1 MRTHKALLTFC
12 AALML
17 SAATALF
24 AQSPPANDDFANR
37 IALTGSSFTFTGT
50 LVGATV
56 EPAEGAGFFGFYPPP
71 GGGSV
76 WWTWTAPATTRVFIE
91 IPPTPSTTNAELAVY
106 TGTAINALTFID
118 LNRFGDPPGRYVC
131 FLASPTNTYQFRV
144 AGIGTQPFSLRLTA
158 TNPPIFIFHPQD
170 CVVSPFASAFF
181 SAMAT
186 GPRATDPQIPS
197 TSYQWLF
204 NGVPIPSQ
212 TSPSLIV
219 HSVTTNQAGSYS
231 VIASNVGGTTQ
242 GGTATLTVIDTN
254 PVPQIAA
261 LQPTNSSRVP
271 LALTGEPGRWYKIES
286 SPNFFF
292 GPFVVRLQLTNSSE
306 VISLSRFDPI
316 HFIRAAL
323 DARTD
328 GCVGQLKQMWWAQ
341 KLFAIETRRW
351 PTDVA
356 SFGDLKPY
364 LHLTPQGLIYVCPGG
379 GTYTLAGTLTNPPT
393 CTLSTAGHTF
403 TASP

>member
-1 MRTHKALLTFC
+1 MNKRQLTPC

-17 SAATALF
+17 GAATAAF

-37 IALTGSSFTFTGT
+37 IALTGSSITFTGT
-50 LVGATV
+50 VAGSTL
-56 EPAEGAGFFGFYPPP
+56 ESAEGPSFFGFYPPP

-91 IPPTPSTTNAELAVY
+91 ILPTPSTTNAELAVY

-118 LNRFGDPPGRYVC
+118 LNRFGDPPGRYVS

-186 GPRATDPQIPS
+186 GLRAADPQSPL
-197 TSYQWLF
+197 TSYQWSF
-204 NGVPIPSQ
+204 NGVPIPGQ

-231 VIASNVGGTTQ
+231 VIASNVGGMTP

-271 LALTGEPGRWYKIES
+271 LALTDG
-286 SPNFFF
+286 
-292 GPFVVRLQLTNSSE
+292 T
-306 VISLSRFDPI
+306 
-316 HFIRAAL
+316 
-323 DARTD
+323 RTL
-328 GCVGQLKQMWWAQ
+328 V
-341 KLFAIETRRW
+341 
-351 PTDVA
+351 
-356 SFGDLKPY
+356 
-364 LHLTPQGLIYVCPGG
+364 
-379 GTYTLAGTLTNPPT
+379 
-393 CTLSTAGHTF
+393 
-403 TASP
+403 

>member
-1 MRTHKALLTFC
+1 MNKRQFTSC
-12 AALML
+12 AALIFAL
-17 SAATALF
+17 ATTTL
-24 AQSPPANDDFANR
+24 AQSPPANDNFANR
-37 IALTGSSFTFTGT
+37 IALTGSSFTFIGT
-50 LVGATV
+50 LAGSTL
-56 EPAEGAGFFGFYPPP
+56 ESAEGPSFFGFYPPP

-76 WWTWTAPATTRVFIE
+76 WWTWTTPATTRVVIE
-91 IPPTPSTTNAELAVY
+91 ILPTPSTTNAELAAY
-106 TGTAINALTFID
+106 TGTAINALTFVD

-186 GPRATDPQIPS
+186 GPRAADPQIPS

-204 NGVPIPSQ
+204 NGVPIPGQ

-231 VIASNVGGTTQ
+231 VVASNIGGMTQ

-403 TASP
+403 APSP